1 MSAKALNIEGDIIP
15 PNKRKKRTKWNKF
28 TYWLEF
34 DVWNSI
40 TYYCWRNPKRIVYNF
55 IYFFKV
61 VYKYR
66 DFDYCYNFDMFLHSL
81 ERTANAIHKREII
94 VEHKET
100 ADSMR
105 NFIRL
110 YKRYIDD
117 NYMEEAGCNWDN
129 VQFNFEPIEGK
140 DLFEMKRESSYT
152 DEEMDSFRTKAQ
164 ELREKDFNE
173 MIEEFKKFEG
183 WWD

>member
-1 MSAKALNIEGDIIP
+1 MSVKQMNMDFDDSKP
-15 PNKRKKRTKWNKF
+15 YRKPSKIKEWFSDK
-28 TYWLEF
+28 
-34 DVWNSI
+34 WNSI
-40 TYYCWRNPKRIVYNF
+40 HYYCYRNPKRIIYNF

-61 VYKYR
+61 VYRYR
-66 DFDYCYNFDMFLHSL
+66 DFDYNYNFDLFLHSL
-81 ERTANAIHKREII
+81 ERTANAIDKRELI

-100 ADSMR
+100 ADSIR

-110 YKRYIDD
+110 YKRYIED

-129 VQFNFEPIEGK
+129 VKMKFTPVENNDE
-140 DLFEMKRESSYT
+140 LSEMKFDSSYT
-152 DEEMDSFRTKAQ
+152 EEQMTEFRKKGQ

-173 MIEEFKKFEG
+173 LIEEFKKFEG